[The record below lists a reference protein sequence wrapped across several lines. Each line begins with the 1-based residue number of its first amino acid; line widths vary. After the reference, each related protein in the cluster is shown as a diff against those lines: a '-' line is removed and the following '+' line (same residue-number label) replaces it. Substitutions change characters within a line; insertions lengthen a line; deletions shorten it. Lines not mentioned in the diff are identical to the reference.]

1 MPWYMDRHVGDPEQP
16 FSPEDIIKAHEQDLT
31 IQERF
36 GVKYLTALVD
46 HEKQR
51 VFCLADAPSKEA
63 AEAVHREA
71 HGMMAERIIE
81 VDPDT
86 VSEFFGVLE
95 GIETGEL
102 SFGSGLRTILFTDI
116 EGSTALYDKLGDEA
130 AVKIRHEHDEVVR
143 EAIHACGGREIKH
156 TGDGIMACFGSVVRA
171 VECSRRIQE
180 AMAERNA
187 VREVPVHV
195 RVGLNAGE
203 PVAEGPDLFGTT
215 VNMAARICAAAE
227 PGAVYVSQAIKE
239 LAQGKGL
246 KWLELGPHELKG
258 FEQPINLFRLA
269 PGDQRGSGRSA
280 SV

>member
-1 MPWYMDRHVGDPEQP
+1 MPWYMDRHVGDPKQP
-16 FSPEDIIKAHEQDLT
+16 FAPDDIIKAHELDQA

-46 HEKQR
+46 VEKQR
-51 VFCLADAPSKEA
+51 VFCLADAPSREA

-71 HGMMAERIIE
+71 HGLMADRIVE

-116 EGSTALYDKLGDEA
+116 EGSTALYDKLGDDA
-130 AVKIRHEHDEVVR
+130 ALKIRHEHDEVVR
-143 EAIHACGGREIKH
+143 EAIRASGGREIKH

-180 AMAERNA
+180 TMAERNVA
-187 VREVPVHV
+187 RDFPVHV

-203 PVAEGPDLFGTT
+203 PVAEGSDLFGTT

-227 PGAVYVSQAIKE
+227 PGTVCVSQAIKE

-246 KWLELGPHELKG
+246 KWLDLGPHELKG
-258 FEQPINLFRLA
+258 FVQPMNLFRLVPA
-269 PGDQRGSGRSA
+269 D
-280 SV
+280 